1 MIVVKDGGGIGI
13 GGSGVAMVEVVKEEG
28 KWFGARE
35 NIFRPPIL
43 IPKTFSSYWY
53 SFDGML

>member
-43 IPKTFSSYWY
+43 ILKTFSSYGY

>member
-28 KWFGARE
+28 KWFGAKE
-35 NIFRPPIL
+35 NIFWPPIL
-43 IPKTFSSYWY
+43 IPKTFSGYGCSC
-53 SFDGML
+53 DGMP